1 MGEGQQRVQGVEC
14 GEVVVDDAG
23 EEVGGGGRGGRWT
36 VFVMVSL
43 YTCIINRILQFCR
56 YILH

>member
-1 MGEGQQRVQGVEC
+1 MGEGQQRVQSVER

-43 YTCIINRILQFCR
+43 YTCIINRIL
-56 YILH
+56 